1 MSGARRSVVLALPL
15 LLLACTHPVAG
26 TATAAPRKVLDST
39 AVERDVREV
48 VSVDPA
54 TRDAAAEALVVCPQ
68 DVPADPD
75 LVVFCD
81 VTGDGLRLSVPVTI
95 LDADGDY
102 QVGSAF

>member
-1 MSGARRSVVLALPL
+1 VLALPL
-15 LLLACTHPVAG
+15 LLLGCTHPVAG
-26 TATAAPRKVLDST
+26 TATAAPRRVLDST

-48 VSVDPA
+48 LAVDPA
-54 TRDAAAEALVVCPQ
+54 TRDAAADALVVCPQ
-68 DVPADPD
+68 DVPADPN

-81 VTGDGLRLSVPVTI
+81 VTGGGLRLSVPVTI

>member
-1 MSGARRSVVLALPL
+1 MSGARKSVVLALPL
-15 LLLACTHPVAG
+15 LLLGCTHPVAG
-26 TATAAPRKVLDST
+26 TATAAPRRVLDST

-48 VSVDPA
+48 LAVDPA
-54 TRDAAAEALVVCPQ
+54 TRDAAADALVVCPQ
-68 DVPADPD
+68 DVPADPN

-81 VTGDGLRLSVPVTI
+81 VTGGGLRLSVPVTI

>member
-15 LLLACTHPVAG
+15 LLLGCTHPVAG
-26 TATAAPRKVLDST
+26 TATAEPRRVLDST

-48 VSVDPA
+48 VAADPA
-54 TRDAAAEALVVCPQ
+54 TRDAAADARVVCPR
-68 DVPADPD
+68 DVPADRN

-81 VTGDGLRLSVPVTI
+81 VTGNGLRLSVPVTI
-95 LDADGDY
+95 LDSNGDY

>member
-1 MSGARRSVVLALPL
+1 
-15 LLLACTHPVAG
+15 
-26 TATAAPRKVLDST
+26 VLDST

-48 VSVDPA
+48 VAVDPA
-54 TRDAAAEALVVCPQ
+54 TRDAAADALVVCPQ
-68 DVPADPD
+68 DVPADPN

-81 VTGDGLRLSVPVTI
+81 VTGGGLRLSVPVTI